1 MRALPN
7 WNKVHEAYDT
17 KLVEPM
23 KNAPFVMF

>member
-1 MRALPN
+1 VLPN